1 MVTAVRES
9 MKFILTFLRLFI
21 WVVMMACMR
30 ARARVYVGCIS
41 GGQRTICEHRFSIPT
56 VYAAGMDS
64 QVLKLW
70 ASSLTPLKPSCQ
82 FKIYLD
88 FTYFISDFVWNFS
101 VHTAISSS

>member
-1 MVTAVRES
+1 MVTSVRES

-30 ARARVYVGCIS
+30 ARACVRCVS

-64 QVLKLW
+64 QVLKLCGKF
-70 ASSLTPLKPSCQ
+70 SLTS
-82 FKIYLD
+82 
-88 FTYFISDFVWNFS
+88 
-101 VHTAISSS
+101 